1 LTLGFYEKFP
11 SNIHRID
18 IFNST
23 LSSKKLQ
30 QKIIQVFYKVN
41 NDEFTFEEVANP
53 TVPQG
58 TIIFEFGIAE
68 SGDFNFIDNEELKKT
83 MNFLAKSLLNSVDF
97 FCSIRYYKNKGEN
110 RSPLKFDYYMLRAVF
125 NKDIFEVQVFH
136 ERGPRYISPEEL
148 TTFIYNK
155 INETSSSKNKKVLKK
170 ITMDEKK
177 TRLLY

>member
-11 SNIHRID
+11 SSIHRID
-18 IFNST
+18 SFNST
-23 LSSKKLQ
+23 LSTKQLQ
-30 QKIIQVFYKVN
+30 QKLIQVFHKVN

-83 MNFLAKSLLNSVDF
+83 MKFLAKELLHTMDF
-97 FCSIRYYKNKGEN
+97 FCSIRYYKRTGEN
-110 RSPLKFDYYMLRAVF
+110 RSPLKFDYYMLRTVF
-125 NKDIFEVQVFH
+125 SKDIFEVQVFH

-148 TTFIYNK
+148 TTFIINK
-155 INETSSSKNKKVLKK
+155 INETSSSENKKVLKK
-170 ITMDEKK
+170 VN
-177 TRLLY
+177 LG